1 MRWWQDCHDGNILRI
16 GGLYW
21 NFCMAYGSCHNVG
34 CASDNCGGRLDH
46 NISIY
51 RSPNLA
57 GGSWTYVAD
66 LLPYATRL
74 SATYYRPKVVFNPR
88 SKEYV
93 FWVNVLPRS
102 SWSAPVNFAKSSC
115 ETLRTHPLRGLCPQ
129 LSSADPAA
137 CAVRKTWSPR
147 RSGRRGLTSR
157 RSRTRRRSTARAAT
171 SPYSSTTM
179 TPGT

>member
-1 MRWWQDCHDGNILRI
+1 MRWQDCHDGNILRI

-34 CASDNCGGRLDH
+34 CASDSCGGRLDH

-51 RSPNLA
+51 SSPNLA

-102 SWSAPVNFAKSSC
+102 SWSSPVDFTKSSC
-115 ETLRTHPLRGLCPQ
+115 ESVFLPNAAPRPPSGRAHRPWPPRTHPRTGPRH
-129 LSSADPAA
+129 SAPTLVV
-137 CAVRKTWSPR
+137 C
-147 RSGRRGLTSR
+147 
-157 RSRTRRRSTARAAT
+157 
-171 SPYSSTTM
+171 
-179 TPGT
+179 

>member
-1 MRWWQDCHDGNILRI
+1 MRWQDCHDGNILRI

-51 RSPNLA
+51 SSPNLA

-66 LLPYATRL
+66 LLPYNKRL

-102 SWSAPVNFAKSSC
+102 SWSSPVDFTKSSC
-115 ETLRTHPLRGLCPQ
+115 ESFFRALPPAHPVAVPTAAPGRPRGPTHRATTFSPPLVVC
-129 LSSADPAA
+129 
-137 CAVRKTWSPR
+137 
-147 RSGRRGLTSR
+147 
-157 RSRTRRRSTARAAT
+157 
-171 SPYSSTTM
+171 
-179 TPGT
+179 